1 MHPYRREAW
10 RAEVRARW
18 AESRGGVPDRRP
30 GVFEHSRHSVWLLWH
45 LIKWIVFDA
54 GNIGKCKWQNDREGL
69 HFLYKTSC
77 LEKNTQI
84 QTVQSGGSQQ
94 EGAGSQVWGT
104 RSVIRGSGS
113 QTRGAGSEIRWD
125 PPPNLTP
132 DDKTKTTN
140 IKRGHYLAGH
150 HQIVNLPISNISF
163 FDICCF
169 SGGMK
174 TLSTL
179 LNVLNC

>member
-1 MHPYRREAW
+1 MVDP
-10 RAEVRARW
+10 
-18 AESRGGVPDRRP
+18 SKKVPDLKCEVQDLLLEVVDLKQEVPDLRS
-30 GVFEHSRHSVWLLWH
+30 GVIPH
-45 LIKWIVFDA
+45 
-54 GNIGKCKWQNDREGL
+54 
-69 HFLYKTSC
+69 
-77 LEKNTQI
+77 
-84 QTVQSGGSQQ
+84 
-94 EGAGSQVWGT
+94 
-104 RSVIRGSGS
+104 
-113 QTRGAGSEIRWD
+113 
-125 PPPNLTP
+125 NLTP

-140 IKRGHYLAGH
+140 IKRGHYLAAH